1 MRAQPP
7 RLDARLHIRT
17 RNLTLQELE
26 GAYRSRTRARSLEFD
41 DLREYASGDDPR
53 DIDWKATARHGST
66 LVRRHEAHRLQTVT
80 FVVTTGREMS
90 ALSEDGDRKV
100 DVAVD
105 VVGVLGAL
113 AARHQDRISLVGGDS
128 ARLERIADGTG
139 ERHVAR
145 LTRLLA
151 SRVTAGAPAGDAA
164 RMMVGARR
172 SLRRG
177 GIVVVVA
184 DECDTDEAF
193 WTALRSLV
201 ASRDVLWVT
210 IADADPFAPRPG
222 TRVDVGTRRR
232 LPRLAADRQVAQE
245 YREATQTRRRDFER
259 RLAALRIRQVRVGSR
274 AQTLEQLQLLL
285 RLPA

>member
-1 MRAQPP
+1 VRTHPP

-41 DLREYASGDDPR
+41 DLREYAPGDDPR
-53 DIDWKATARHGST
+53 DIDWKATARHGSA

-100 DVAVD
+100 DIAVD
-105 VVGVLGAL
+105 VIGALGAL
-113 AARHQDRISLVGGDS
+113 AARHQDRIGLVGGDS
-128 ARLERIADGTG
+128 ARLERVADGTG

-145 LTRLLA
+145 LTRLLT
-151 SRVTAGAPAGDAA
+151 SRVTADSPVGDPA
-164 RMMVGARR
+164 RVMVGARR
-172 SLRRG
+172 SLRRA

-184 DECDTDEAF
+184 DEFDADDGF

-210 IADADPFAPRPG
+210 ITDADPFAPRRG
-222 TRVDVGTRRR
+222 VRVDAGTRRR
-232 LPRLAADRQVAQE
+232 LPRLPPDRQLAQE
-245 YREATQTRRRDFER
+245 YREATQARRHDFER
-259 RLAALRIRQVRVGSR
+259 RLATLRIRQVRVASR
-274 AQTLEQLQLLL
+274 AQTLEQLQQLL